1 MKAALLKLHFAVFLW
16 GFTGVLGKAIQL
28 NEGLLVWYR
37 LLITIVTLFFLM
49 LWKKELRKITFYTAL
64 KLLGIGCLVALHWV
78 CFYGSIKYANVS
90 IALICLSAAGVLTAL
105 IEPIFSQKKIIVS
118 EVLLGLIAIVGI
130 YLIFHFD
137 TKYRIGILIGF
148 VSTIL
153 SVLFSILNKK
163 MVDTVPPKTMILFE
177 LSGGFIFLSLLM
189 PLYLKVFP
197 TNSLLP
203 NIQDWFWL
211 IVLSWICT
219 ILAFDL
225 SLQALKKISA
235 FTQNLTLNL
244 EPVYGII
251 LAFLLYNEN
260 KYLGLSFYVGFSLI
274 LLAVL
279 LQMLRIVV
287 KRKV

>member
-1 MKAALLKLHFAVFLW
+1 
-16 GFTGVLGKAIQL
+16 
-28 NEGLLVWYR
+28 
-37 LLITIVTLFFLM
+37 
-49 LWKKELRKITFYTAL
+49 
-64 KLLGIGCLVALHWV
+64 
-78 CFYGSIKYANVS
+78 
-90 IALICLSAAGVLTAL
+90 
-105 IEPIFSQKKIIVS
+105 
-118 EVLLGLIAIVGI
+118 
-130 YLIFHFD
+130 
-137 TKYRIGILIGF
+137 LIGF

-251 LAFLLYNEN
+251 LAFLLYHEN